1 KDTSAC
7 YPITNVE
14 IFENNLS
21 KNIKIYPNP
30 FKNIVK
36 IDLGETMFG
45 IIVSIYDLNGNVINK
60 FNLDNTKT
68 FELNLS
74 LPNGIY
80 FLNINSQNKNAI
92 IKIIKY

>member
-1 KDTSAC
+1 
-7 YPITNVE
+7 
-14 IFENNLS
+14 
-21 KNIKIYPNP
+21 
-30 FKNIVK
+30 
-36 IDLGETMFG
+36 MFG